1 MKVFLIILAVLV
13 VITVLILSLSVK
25 LTVIFD
31 DGWTTRVKILFI
43 EKDIELSKILSFILF
58 PQKAA
63 QDAKEQIESEKED
76 KKEDKKDSKE
86 KKSDTKSTDDNIE
99 DSPSAA
105 VEAKPA
111 KPNFIKKLW
120 DDEGVVGIMILVSN
134 LLQTAG
140 KAVSTLFKGLHIH
153 SLYVN
158 IIVGGSDAADIADTY
173 GTICGV
179 YYPIKGIILNG
190 MRVDEYDDNIQ
201 ADFIAPFTEQK
212 FHIIASIN
220 VRLVLKMLFNAG
232 FVFIK
237 NFIKNK

>member
-13 VITVLILSLSVK
+13 VITALILSLSVK

-31 DGWTTRVKILFI
+31 NGWTTRVKILFI

-63 QDAKEQIESEKED
+63 QDAKEQLEEEKEEKKEEKKSESEKKSEQN
-76 KKEDKKDSKE
+76 EITDSTE
-86 KKSDTKSTDDNIE
+86 
-99 DSPSAA
+99 A
-105 VEAKPA
+105 VEEKKPA
-111 KPNFIKKLW
+111 KPNYIKKFW
-120 DDEGVVGIMILVSN
+120 DEEGVVGIMLLISN

-140 KAVSTLFKGLHIH
+140 SAVSTLFKGLHIY

-158 IIVGGSDAADIADTY
+158 IIVGGGDAADIADTY
-173 GTICGV
+173 GTICGI

-190 MRVDEYDDNIQ
+190 MRVDEYDDNIE
-201 ADFIAPFTEQK
+201 ADFIAPFTEQE
-212 FHIIASIN
+212 FSIIASIN
-220 VRLVLKMLFNAG
+220 VRLVLRMLLKAG

>member
-13 VITVLILSLSVK
+13 VITLLILSLSVK

-31 DGWTTRVKILFI
+31 EGWTTRVKILFI

-63 QDAKEQIESEKED
+63 QDAVQQIEEEKEE
-76 KKEDKKDSKE
+76 KKEEKE
-86 KKSDTKSTDDNIE
+86 KPKEPEKKETEIAENNDE
-99 DSPSAA
+99 A
-105 VEAKPA
+105 VEKKPA

-120 DDEGVVGIMILVSN
+120 DDEGVVGIMLLISN

-140 KAVSTLFKGLHIH
+140 SAISTLFKGLHIH

-158 IIVGGSDAADIADTY
+158 IIVGGGDAADIADTY
-173 GTICGV
+173 GTICGI

-190 MRVDEYDDNIQ
+190 MRVDEYEDNIQ
-201 ADFIAPFTEQK
+201 ADFIAPFTEQQ

-220 VRLVLKMLFNAG
+220 VRLVLRMLLRAG
-232 FVFIK
+232 WVFIK